1 MSRSN
6 DLDKAMANIDKYLSD
21 YSLKVPDIAKKLNVN
36 SSSLRFR
43 LVAMGV
49 DLTARNELVI
59 EHIRKEKWKRAKTL
73 LDNTDMTIVEIA
85 EQVQICNTTLAK
97 LINDNN
103 YIRNKKVSQ
112 RIKMYSYMTDES
124 MNGIKSLMMLRQ
136 ARL

>member
-1 MSRSN
+1 MCRSAE
-6 DLDKAMANIDKYLSD
+6 LDKAMLNIERYLSD
-21 YSLKVPDIAKKLNVN
+21 YTLKIPDIAKKLNVN

-85 EQVQICNTTLAK
+85 EQVQMCNTTLAK

>member
-1 MSRSN
+1 MCRSD

-21 YSLKVPDIAKKLNVN
+21 YSLKIPDIAKKLNVN

-59 EHIRKEKWKRAKTL
+59 EHIRKEKWKRTKTL
-73 LDNTDMTIVEIA
+73 LDNTDMTIAEIA
-85 EQVQICNTTLAK
+85 EQVQMCNTTLKK